1 LAVQSAVVDPRKFKT
16 DDEYLYAQKTA
27 WAGGQNINELFAWID
42 EKVSE
47 AEFLSEKEQG
57 KHEDP
62 LAEMR

>member
-1 LAVQSAVVDPRKFKT
+1 
-16 DDEYLYAQKTA
+16 
-27 WAGGQNINELFAWID
+27 LFAWID